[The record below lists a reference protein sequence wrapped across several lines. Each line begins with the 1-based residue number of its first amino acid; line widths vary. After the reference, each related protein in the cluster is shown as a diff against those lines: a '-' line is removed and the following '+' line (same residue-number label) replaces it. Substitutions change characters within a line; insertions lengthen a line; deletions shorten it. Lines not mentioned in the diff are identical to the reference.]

1 MQEFKL
7 MSFSNLGLAPE
18 LLQAIADQGYT
29 EPTPVQAKAIPPILL
44 GQDVMAAAQT
54 GTGKTASF
62 TLPMLQR
69 LKEFAN
75 NSVSPARHQV
85 RALIL
90 TPTRELA
97 AQVQQSVKTY
107 GKHIALRSAVVYG
120 GINIDPQI
128 KELRA
133 GVEILVAT
141 PGRLLDHLQQK
152 TVNLS
157 QVQFLVLDEADRM
170 LDMGFLPDI
179 KRILSVL
186 PAQRQSLMFS
196 ATYSDDIRGLAKQF
210 LKNPV
215 NVEVARRNST
225 VETVTHLVYH
235 VDANA
240 KRDLLTHL
248 IRSRDMRQV
257 LVFCNTKI
265 GANRLAYKLAKDGIA
280 AAAIHSDR
288 TQGERTQALAEFKE
302 GRTRVLVATDV
313 AARGLDIEQLP
324 FVINF
329 DLPGSPEDYV
339 HRIGRTARAGLSG
352 EAIALMADDER
363 DKLDAIEKLL
373 KFKLPVAEV
382 EDFKRSPA
390 LRGEARHREGRRPE
404 GRREH
409 GRRDENR
416 HREDRRPDSGRN
428 PPARSAQSAD
438 PLFSKPY
445 NPPAPTLTDVA
456 NAAPRPQAPKKQ
468 VAALFLPPVAEK
480 QDISS

>member
-1 MQEFKL
+1 MLFTE
-7 MSFSNLGLAPE
+7 LGLDPE
-18 LLQAIADQGYT
+18 LLRAIADQGYT
-29 EPTPVQAKAIPPILL
+29 EPTPVQAKAIPPILA

-62 TLPMLQR
+62 TLPLLQR
-69 LKEFAN
+69 LKEHAN
-75 NSVSPARHQV
+75 TSVSPARHPV

-97 AQVQQSVKTY
+97 AQVQESVKTY
-107 GKHIALRSAVVYG
+107 GKHVALRSAVVYG
-120 GINIDPQI
+120 GVHIDPQI

-179 KRILSVL
+179 KRIMAVL
-186 PAQRQSLMFS
+186 PAQRQSVMFS
-196 ATYSDDIRGLAKQF
+196 ATYSDDIRGLARAL
-210 LKNPV
+210 LKNPI
-215 NVEVARRNST
+215 NVEVARRNSA
-225 VETVTHLVYH
+225 VETVTHLVYN
-235 VDANA
+235 VEASA

-265 GANRLAYKLAKDGIA
+265 GANRLAYTLAKDGVA

-288 TQGERTQALAEFKE
+288 SQAERMLALADFKE
-302 GRTRVLVATDV
+302 GGTRVLVATDV

-329 DLPGSPEDYV
+329 DLPGAPEDYV
-339 HRIGRTARAGLSG
+339 HRIGRTGRAGQTG
-352 EAIALMADDER
+352 EAIALVAADER
-363 DKLDAIEKLL
+363 EKLAAIEKLL
-373 KFKLPVAEV
+373 NIKLPVAEA
-382 EDFKRSPA
+382 ESFKRSAGPHGESREGPSRG
-390 LRGEARHREGRRPE
+390 RGEARAAGRT
-404 GRREH
+404 GRVEH
-409 GRRDENR
+409 ASPVER
-416 HREDRRPDSGRN
+416 HAGAR
-428 PPARSAQSAD
+428 RSAPRPAIASD
-438 PLFSKPY
+438 PLFSMPYEPAAKP
-445 NPPAPTLTDVA
+445 
-456 NAAPRPQAPKKQ
+456 NAAAPVSSAATDSRSQKAKKQ
-468 VAALFLPPVAEK
+468 VAALFLPPTKEK
-480 QDISS
+480 QGA

>member
-1 MQEFKL
+1 
-7 MSFSNLGLAPE
+7 MSFSDLGLAPE

-90 TPTRELA
+90 APTRELA

-265 GANRLAYKLAKDGIA
+265 GANRLAYKLAKDGVA

-363 DKLDAIEKLL
+363 EKLDAIEKLL
-373 KFKLPVAEV
+373 KIKLPVAEA
-382 EDFKRSPA
+382 EDFKRMPSP
-390 LRGEARHREGRRPE
+390 RGESRHREGRRPE
-404 GRREH
+404 SRREH
-409 GRRDENR
+409 GHRDENH

-428 PPARSAQSAD
+428 LPARGAPPAD
-438 PLFSKPY
+438 PLFSRPY
-445 NPPAPTLTDVA
+445 NPPASTPTDVA
-456 NAAPRPQAPKKQ
+456 NAAPRPQAMKKQ

-480 QDISS
+480 QDVSS

>member
-7 MSFSNLGLAPE
+7 MLFSDLGLAPE

-69 LKEFAN
+69 LKAFAN

-97 AQVQQSVKTY
+97 AQVQESVKTY
-107 GKHIALRSAVVYG
+107 GRHIALRSAVVYG
-120 GINIDPQI
+120 GVNIDPQI
-128 KELRA
+128 NELRA

-186 PAQRQSLMFS
+186 PAQRQSVMFS
-196 ATYSDDIRGLAKQF
+196 ATYLDDIRGLAKQL

-215 NVEVARRNST
+215 NVEVARRNSA
-225 VETVTHLVYH
+225 VESVTHLVYH

-265 GANRLAYKLAKDGIA
+265 GANRLAYKLAKDGVA

-302 GRTRVLVATDV
+302 GRTQVLVATDV

-329 DLPGSPEDYV
+329 DLPGAPEDYL
-339 HRIGRTARAGLSG
+339 HRIGRTGRAGLTG

-363 DKLDAIEKLL
+363 EKLGAIEKLL
-373 KFKLPVAEV
+373 KIKLPVAEA
-382 EDFKRSPA
+382 EDFKRTPA
-390 LRGEARHREGRRPE
+390 LRGESRHREGRRPE
-404 GRREH
+404 GRRDQS
-409 GRRDENR
+409 RRDENR
-416 HREDRRPDSGRN
+416 QREDRRPDFRRD
-428 PPARSAQSAD
+428 PPARGAQSAD

-445 NPPAPTLTDVA
+445 NPPASTLGDAA
-456 NAAPRPQAPKKQ
+456 NAAPRPQASKKQ

>member
-1 MQEFKL
+1 MLFTE
-7 MSFSNLGLAPE
+7 LGLADE
-18 LLQAIADQGYT
+18 LLKAIADQGYT
-29 EPTPVQAKAIPPILL
+29 EPTPVQAKAIPPILA

-62 TLPMLQR
+62 TLPLLQR
-69 LKEFAN
+69 LKEHAN
-75 NSVSPARHQV
+75 TSVSPARHPV

-97 AQVQQSVKTY
+97 AQVQESVKTY
-107 GKHIALRSAVVYG
+107 SKYVPLRSAVVYG
-120 GINIDPQI
+120 GVHIDPQI

-179 KRILSVL
+179 KRIMAVL
-186 PAQRQSLMFS
+186 PAQRQSVMFS
-196 ATYSDDIRGLAKQF
+196 ATYSDDIRGLARQL
-210 LKNPV
+210 LKNPI
-215 NVEVARRNST
+215 NVEVARRNSA
-225 VETVTHLVYH
+225 VETVTHLVYN
-235 VDANA
+235 VEANA

-248 IRSRDMRQV
+248 IQSRDMRQV

-265 GANRLAYKLAKDGIA
+265 GANRLAYTLAKDGVA

-288 TQGERTQALAEFKE
+288 SQVERMLALADFKE
-302 GRTRVLVATDV
+302 GGTRVLVATDV

-339 HRIGRTARAGLSG
+339 HRIGRTGRAGQTG
-352 EAIALMADDER
+352 EAIALVAADER
-363 DKLDAIEKLL
+363 EKLAAIEKLMNI
-373 KFKLPVAEV
+373 KLPVAEL
-382 EDFKRSPA
+382 ESFKRSPSSHGESRERGA
-390 LRGEARHREGRRPE
+390 HGRGESRGAGRTGRPAPASHAERPASARRAPSMARP
-404 GRREH
+404 
-409 GRRDENR
+409 
-416 HREDRRPDSGRN
+416 
-428 PPARSAQSAD
+428 SAPSD
-438 PLFSKPY
+438 PLFSMPY
-445 NPPAPTLTDVA
+445 EPAAKSNV
-456 NAAPRPQAPKKQ
+456 AAPIASTAQTFSHKARKQ
-468 VAALFLPPVAEK
+468 VAALFLPPTKEK
-480 QDISS
+480 QGA

>member
-1 MQEFKL
+1 
-7 MSFSNLGLAPE
+7 
-18 LLQAIADQGYT
+18 LLRAIADQGYT

-69 LKEFAN
+69 LKDFAN
-75 NSVSPARHQV
+75 TSVSPARHPI

-97 AQVQQSVKTY
+97 AQVQESVKTY
-107 GKHIALRSAVVYG
+107 GKHIALRYAVVYG

-128 KELRA
+128 KELQG

-186 PAQRQSLMFS
+186 PAKRQSLLFS
-196 ATYSDDIRGLAKQF
+196 ATYSDDIRGLAKQ
-210 LKNPV
+210 LLSNPV
-215 NVEVARRNST
+215 NVEVARRNAVT
-225 VETVTHLVYH
+225 ETVTHLVYKVEH
-235 VDANA
+235 GA
-240 KRDLLTHL
+240 KRDLLAHL

-265 GANRLAYKLAKDGIA
+265 GANRLAYKLAKDGVA
-280 AAAIHSDR
+280 AVAIHSDR
-288 TQGERTQALAEFKE
+288 TQGERMQALAEFKE
-302 GRTRVLVATDV
+302 GKMQVLVATDV

-339 HRIGRTARAGLSG
+339 HRIGRTGRAGMTG
-352 EAIALMADDER
+352 EAISLAADDER
-363 DKLDAIEKLL
+363 DQLAAIEKLL
-373 KFKLPVAEV
+373 KTRLPVAPS
-382 EDFKRSPA
+382 EDFQRAP
-390 LRGEARHREGRRPE
+390 LVRGGSRRDE
-404 GRREH
+404 S
-409 GRRDENR
+409 RRDENR
-416 HREDRRPDSGRN
+416 HREARRSDSSRYSS
-428 PPARSAQSAD
+428 PRPSQPAD
-438 PLFSKPY
+438 PLFSTPY
-445 NPPAPTLTDVA
+445 TPPATALAETS
-456 NAAPRPQAPKKQ
+456 NAAMPSRGSKKQ

-480 QDISS
+480 QDL

>member
-1 MQEFKL
+1 MLFTE
-7 MSFSNLGLAPE
+7 LGLADE
-18 LLQAIADQGYT
+18 MLRAIADQGYT
-29 EPTPVQAKAIPPILL
+29 EPTPVQAKAIPPILA

-75 NSVSPARHQV
+75 TSVSPARHPV

-97 AQVQQSVKTY
+97 AQVQESVKSY
-107 GKHIALRSAVVYG
+107 GKHVPLKSAVVYG
-120 GINIDPQI
+120 GVHIDPQI

-152 TVNLS
+152 TVNLG

-179 KRILSVL
+179 KRIMSVL
-186 PAQRQSLMFS
+186 PAKRQSVMFS
-196 ATYSDDIRGLAKQF
+196 ATYSDDIRGLAKQ
-210 LKNPV
+210 LLNNPV
-215 NVEVARRNST
+215 NVEVARRNSA

-235 VDANA
+235 VEATA

-265 GANRLAYKLAKDGIA
+265 GANRLAYKLDKDGVS

-302 GRTRVLVATDV
+302 GRTRILVATDV

-339 HRIGRTARAGLSG
+339 HRIGRTGRAGQTG
-352 EAIALMADDER
+352 EAIALMSDDER
-363 DKLDAIEKLL
+363 EKLEAIEKLL
-373 KFKLPVAEV
+373 HLKLPVAEA
-382 EDFKRSPA
+382 ESFKRTPTP
-390 LRGEARHREGRRPE
+390 RGESRPREGRAGNAHRGARPTAE
-404 GRREH
+404 AARTDGGRRSESGVH
-409 GRRDENR
+409 A
-416 HREDRRPDSGRN
+416 RPAFRQTTPS
-428 PPARSAQSAD
+428 D
-438 PLFSKPY
+438 PLFSTPY
-445 NPPAPTLTDVA
+445 VPSPGASTSAP
-456 NAAPRPQAPKKQ
+456 APRPVPAMAARKSGRHQ
-468 VAALFLPPVAEK
+468 VAALFLPPTKEK
-480 QDISS
+480 QDA

>member
-1 MQEFKL
+1 
-7 MSFSNLGLAPE
+7 MSFSDLGLAPE

-62 TLPMLQR
+62 TLPMLQQ

-97 AQVQQSVKTY
+97 AQVQESVKTY

-120 GINIDPQI
+120 GVSIDPQI
-128 KELRA
+128 TELRA

-152 TVNLS
+152 TVHLS

-179 KRILSVL
+179 KRILALL
-186 PAQRQSLMFS
+186 PARRQSVMFS
-196 ATYSDDIRGLAKQF
+196 ATYSDDIRGLAKQL

-215 NVEVARRNST
+215 NVEVARRNSA
-225 VETVTHLVYH
+225 VETVTHQVYR

-265 GANRLAYKLAKDGIA
+265 GASRLAYKLARDGIA

-288 TQGERTQALAEFKE
+288 TQGERTQALTEFKE
-302 GRTRVLVATDV
+302 GRTQVLVGTDV

-339 HRIGRTARAGLSG
+339 HRIGRTGRAGLTG

-363 DKLDAIEKLL
+363 EKLAAIEKLL
-373 KFKLPVAEV
+373 KITLPVAEA
-382 EDFKRSPA
+382 EDFKRTPPP
-390 LRGEARHREGRRPE
+390 RGEMRHRQDRRPQ
-404 GRREH
+404 
-409 GRRDENR
+409 GRRDQNRRDESR
-416 HREDRRPDSGRN
+416 HREDRRPHSARN
-428 PPARSAQSAD
+428 APARSAQAAD
-438 PLFSKPY
+438 PLFSRPY
-445 NPPAPTLTDVA
+445 TPPASPLTEVA
-456 NAAPRPQAPKKQ
+456 GTAPRPQASKKE
-468 VAALFLPPVAEK
+468 VPALFLPPVPEK
-480 QDISS
+480 QDV

>member
-1 MQEFKL
+1 
-7 MSFSNLGLAPE
+7 MSFSDLGLAPE

-97 AQVQQSVKTY
+97 AQVQESVKTY

-128 KELRA
+128 RELRT

-186 PAQRQSLMFS
+186 PAQRQSVMFS
-196 ATYSDDIRGLAKQF
+196 ATYSDDIRGLAKQL

-225 VETVTHLVYH
+225 VDTVTHLVYH
-235 VDANA
+235 VDVSA

-265 GANRLAYKLAKDGIA
+265 GANRLAYKLDKDGVA

-302 GRTRVLVATDV
+302 GSTQGAGRHRCRRARTGHRTTAVRNQLRPARFSRRLRAPHRPHRPRRPDRRGYFSDGRRRTRETLRDRK
-313 AARGLDIEQLP
+313 AAQDQAAGRRG
-324 FVINF
+324 
-329 DLPGSPEDYV
+329 S
-339 HRIGRTARAGLSG
+339 RTSSVR
-352 EAIALMADDER
+352 
-363 DKLDAIEKLL
+363 
-373 KFKLPVAEV
+373 
-382 EDFKRSPA
+382 
-390 LRGEARHREGRRPE
+390 RHCAANRTSAKARRPE
-404 GRREH
+404 GRRDH

-416 HREDRRPDSGRN
+416 HREARRPEAARN
-428 PPARSAQSAD
+428 PPARGAQSAD

-445 NPPAPTLTDVA
+445 NPPASTLTDVA
-456 NAAPRPQAPKKQ
+456 NTASRPQVSKKQ

>member
-1 MQEFKL
+1 
-7 MSFSNLGLAPE
+7 MSFSDLGLAPE

-97 AQVQQSVKTY
+97 AQVQGSVKTY

-120 GINIDPQI
+120 GVNIDPQI
-128 KELRA
+128 AELRA

-141 PGRLLDHLQQK
+141 PGRLLDHVQQK

-179 KRILSVL
+179 KRILSLL
-186 PAQRQSLMFS
+186 PAQRQSVMFS
-196 ATYSDDIRGLAKQF
+196 ATYSDDIRGLAKQL

-215 NVEVARRNST
+215 NVEVARRNSA
-225 VETVTHLVYH
+225 VETVTHQVYH
-235 VDANA
+235 VDASA

-265 GANRLAYKLAKDGIA
+265 GASRLAYKLAKEGIA

-302 GRTRVLVATDV
+302 GRTQVLVGTDV

-324 FVINF
+324 YVINF

-339 HRIGRTARAGLSG
+339 HRIGRTGRAGLTG

-363 DKLDAIEKLL
+363 EKLAAIEKLL
-373 KFKLPVAEV
+373 KITLPVAEA
-382 EDFKRSPA
+382 EDFKRTPA
-390 LRGEARHREGRRPE
+390 PRGESRNREDRRPE
-404 GRREH
+404 GRRDQSR
-409 GRRDENR
+409 GGENR
-416 HREDRRPDSGRN
+416 HREVPRPHSGRN
-428 PPARSAQSAD
+428 PPVRSPQPAD
-438 PLFSKPY
+438 PLFSRPY
-445 NPPAPTLTDVA
+445 DAPASTLADVES
-456 NAAPRPQAPKKQ
+456 AAPRPQASKKQ

-480 QDISS
+480 QDMSS